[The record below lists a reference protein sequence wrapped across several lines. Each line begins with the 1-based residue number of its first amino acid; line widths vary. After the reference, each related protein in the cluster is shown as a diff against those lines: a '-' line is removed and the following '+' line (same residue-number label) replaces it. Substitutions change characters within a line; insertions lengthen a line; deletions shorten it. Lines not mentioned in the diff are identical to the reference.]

1 MAHLVMFVIFYVNV
15 IFLIKISIYRIFAEF
30 FHFWDQKFQISHM
43 VSKHGSYYM
52 KWRGSLYLQLS

>member
-1 MAHLVMFVIFYVNV
+1 MFVIFYVNV